1 MPYNNDNNDN
11 ENENETERQGTNAQ
25 EHAGRGNAWT
35 QDLADSDDDDD
46 DDDDADDNDDYD
58 IVGNIQSN
66 AYDKQPKKIQQQQT
80 PTSKDAV
87 YI

>member
-1 MPYNNDNNDN
+1 ML
-11 ENENETERQGTNAQ
+11 QTNHIYTSSAQ
-25 EHAGRGNAWT
+25 VHAGRGNAWT
-35 QDLADSDDDDD
+35 QDFFDSDDDDD
-46 DDDDADDNDDYD
+46 DNDNDDYD

-80 PTSKDAV
+80 SISKDAV